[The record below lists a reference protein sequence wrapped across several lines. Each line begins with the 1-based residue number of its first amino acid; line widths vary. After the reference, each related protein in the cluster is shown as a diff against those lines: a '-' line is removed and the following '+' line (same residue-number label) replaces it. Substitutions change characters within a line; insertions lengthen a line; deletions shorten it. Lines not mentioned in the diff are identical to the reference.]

1 MVHMNL
7 EFEKGFYVIMLSD
20 DCGILLS
27 DKPETIKEFIYT
39 VQEEDMNIDDVKVY
53 YISHG
58 TGKQKIFKILNKF
71 ATAVEG
77 EGFLIE
83 DKTLDIKNE
92 SFETLVKG
100 KKVPKKRLARK
111 PSPTRKD
118 LEDDEE
124 VKPEK

>member
-1 MVHMNL
+1 MVYMNL
-7 EFEKGFYVIMLSD
+7 EFDKGFYVIMLSN
-20 DCGILLS
+20 DCGILLA
-27 DKPETIKEFIYT
+27 DKSEAIKEFIYT

-58 TGKQKIFKILNKF
+58 TGKQKIFKVLNKF
-71 ATAVEG
+71 ATAVAG

-100 KKVPKKRLARK
+100 KKVPKKKPGRK
-111 PSPTRKD
+111 ASPTRKD
-118 LEDDEE
+118 LEANEE